1 MATPIGYLIY
11 IDESLVQKLKWK
23 FQTNV
28 IMMSHIVW
36 LIYYTLNVQL
46 SCALIL
52 KKKIAQLKCTTNEK
66 RNLNEHDDNFKWKNF
81 LLYIEFFSRFD

>member
-66 RNLNEHDDNFKWKNF
+66 RNLSEHGEKKFQMENF
-81 LLYIEFFSRFD
+81 LVIYRIFP